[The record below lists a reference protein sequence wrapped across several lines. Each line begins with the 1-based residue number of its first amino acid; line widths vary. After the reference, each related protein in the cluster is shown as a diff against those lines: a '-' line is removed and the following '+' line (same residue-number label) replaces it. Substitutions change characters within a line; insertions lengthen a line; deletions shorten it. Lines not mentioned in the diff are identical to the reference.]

1 MSPNFHPSLSCSRS
15 SSREK
20 RWRAIRARA
29 IRSGQ
34 GRSFGESYETG
45 FLPRLAVAYAI
56 NDQMTLFSGFAA
68 IEHNPARMKP
78 FTELR
83 LRHFVKATI
92 PVPGMERVYLAAYEE
107 LFFDL
112 DDTA

>member
-1 MSPNFHPSLSCSRS
+1 
-15 SSREK
+15 
-20 RWRAIRARA
+20 
-29 IRSGQ
+29 
-34 GRSFGESYETG
+34 
-45 FLPRLAVAYAI
+45 
-56 NDQMTLFSGFAA
+56 MTLFSGFAA